1 MFVGVGGGDK
11 GNKRGGIAKR
21 RSRLE
26 CWLGLFFA
34 LDDAKDGLDAPIAN
48 VPSSRMIAHRKGGG
62 PRAGGRLGDGEDG
75 EATGGGLEEEHVR
88 RGLS

>member
-1 MFVGVGGGDK
+1 MAWAAGT
-11 GNKRGGIAKR
+11 RATRAGGIAER
-21 RSRLE
+21 GSRLE
-26 CWLGLFFA
+26 CWIGLFFA
-34 LDDAKDGLDAPIAN
+34 LDAAKDGLDAPIAN

-75 EATGGGLEEEHVR
+75 EATDGGLEEEHVR